1 MGALGLIQVGLGV
14 VAYFGERWN
23 VFDIIVVAV
32 SLVGLMMGGDGG
44 GGASVLR
51 VFRIARLFRVARFL
65 EGLRM
70 LFETLIVSL
79 PSLGNVV
86 ALMFLVMVVRAS
98 LPFFCISKVTRTSS
112 ATENRK
118 QKTALERD
126 TTPILSRRTCS
137 TNPGVGI
144 VKQVYAILGVNLFGK
159 VKFGEYFNSQANF
172 RTFGNALMV
181 LMRMITGEG
190 WNFIM
195 YDTMNLRDCDHSLE
209 CAVGD
214 CCGSPVAATI
224 FFITFTLVRSPSL
237 GRLHVRIGLVQA
249 LFSAVLKE

>member
-1 MGALGLIQVGLGV
+1 M
-14 VAYFGERWN
+14 
-23 VFDIIVVAV
+23 
-32 SLVGLMMGGDGG
+32 
-44 GGASVLR
+44 
-51 VFRIARLFRVARFL
+51 
-65 EGLRM
+65 
-70 LFETLIVSL
+70 
-79 PSLGNVV
+79 
-86 ALMFLVMVVRAS
+86 
-98 LPFFCISKVTRTSS
+98 
-112 ATENRK
+112 
-118 QKTALERD
+118 
-126 TTPILSRRTCS
+126 
-137 TNPGVGI
+137 GI

-237 GRLHVRIGLVQA
+237 GRLHVRIGFVQA